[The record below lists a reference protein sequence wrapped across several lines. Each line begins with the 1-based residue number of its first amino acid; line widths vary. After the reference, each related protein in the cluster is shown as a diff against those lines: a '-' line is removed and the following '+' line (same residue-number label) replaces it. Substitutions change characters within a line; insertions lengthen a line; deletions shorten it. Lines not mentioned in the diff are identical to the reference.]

1 MSDFEDNALRDHIG
15 RLMTNGLETQTEPF
29 PEDNIAFEDI
39 LTELKHVDPL
49 DSDALTQKL
58 IISGF
63 INKPYGEDELRCL
76 ECIYYLVNRKW
87 CDLPE
92 LALPVE
98 PNWWCRLW
106 KI

>member
-1 MSDFEDNALRDHIG
+1 MSESEDNALRDHIG
-15 RLMTNGLETQTEPF
+15 RLMANGLETQTEPF
-29 PEDNIAFEDI
+29 PEDNIAFESI
-39 LTELKHVDPL
+39 LSELKALDPL
-49 DSDALTQKL
+49 DADDLTKKL

-63 INKPYGEDELRCL
+63 VNKPYGEDKLRCF

-98 PNWWCRLW
+98 ADWWCRLW